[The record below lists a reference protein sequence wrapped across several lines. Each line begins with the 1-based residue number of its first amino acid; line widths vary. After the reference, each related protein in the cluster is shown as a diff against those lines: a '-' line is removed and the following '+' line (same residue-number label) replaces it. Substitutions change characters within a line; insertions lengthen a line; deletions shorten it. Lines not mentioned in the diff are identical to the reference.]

1 MYLTLR
7 TLMNLIDDAID
18 SYVNEC
24 EEKGENYDINTVL
37 DSQIILGNDDE
48 LNGIHLCRGF
58 LPINEEGKRML
69 NELDLG
75 VELEED
81 KNYVLLS

>member
-18 SYVNEC
+18 SYVDEC
-24 EEKGENYDINTVL
+24 KEKGEDYDINIVL

-58 LPINEEGKRML
+58 IHLNEEGKRML

-81 KNYVLLS
+81 KDYVLLS

>member
-1 MYLTLR
+1 MILTLR
-7 TLMNLIDDAID
+7 TLMRLIDDAVDDYIE
-18 SYVNEC
+18 EC
-24 EEKGENYDINTVL
+24 KEKGENYNINTIL
-37 DSQIILGNDDE
+37 DSQIILGVDDE

-58 LPINEEGKRML
+58 IHLNEEHKRML

-81 KNYVLLS
+81 KNYILLS

>member
-1 MYLTLR
+1 MCLTLR
-7 TLMNLIDDAID
+7 TLMHLIDDAID
-18 SYVNEC
+18 SYIDEC
-24 EEKGENYDINTVL
+24 KEKGEKYDINAFL
-37 DSQIILGNDDE
+37 NSQIILGNDDE

-58 LPINEEGKRML
+58 IHLNEEHKRML

-81 KNYVLLS
+81 KDYILLS

>member
-1 MYLTLR
+1 MNMTIR
-7 TLMNLIDDAID
+7 DLMHLIDEAID
-18 SYVNEC
+18 NYFDEYK
-24 EEKGENYDINTVL
+24 EKGENYNINTFL
-37 DSQIILGNDDE
+37 NSQIILGNDDE
-48 LNGIHLCRGF
+48 LNGIHLCKGF

>member
-1 MYLTLR
+1 MGFTVR
-7 TLMNLIDDAID
+7 ELMNFIDKAIENHI
-18 SYVNEC
+18 NEV
-24 EEKGENYDINTVL
+24 EAKGENYNLNQFL
-37 DSQIILGNDDE
+37 DAEIVLGNDEE
-48 LNGIHLCRGF
+48 LNGARLCLGF
-58 LPINEEGKRML
+58 KFLNENDKKDF